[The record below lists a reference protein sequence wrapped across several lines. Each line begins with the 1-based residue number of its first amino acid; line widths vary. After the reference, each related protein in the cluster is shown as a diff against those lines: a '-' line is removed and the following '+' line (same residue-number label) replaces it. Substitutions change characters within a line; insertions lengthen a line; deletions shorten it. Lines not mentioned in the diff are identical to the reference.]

1 MRTKEYCGVLFDL
14 DGTIT
19 DSKEGI
25 LDSLEYSLKNT
36 EAAGMSRES
45 LQDYIGEPLKII
57 YGEIFKTDDS
67 KIIDEAIVRYRDY
80 FARKGISN
88 NKVYPHISS
97 LLMNIRK
104 ERKMVFL
111 TTIKPRIY
119 ARRILEMYGLL
130 DYFTDVFGSEM
141 DGRNSTKKEL
151 ISLALEKWKKKCG
164 GNLLMVGDRDS
175 DIEGAEQNNLDSVGV
190 KYGYSKP
197 KEIENAHPT
206 YIAETPEELLILFK
220 KLKLIRGD
228 I

>member
-1 MRTKEYCGVLFDL
+1 MKIKEYCGVLFDL

-25 LDSLEYSLKNT
+25 LDSLEYSLENT
-36 EAAGMSRES
+36 EAEEITRDS

-57 YGEIFKTDDS
+57 YAEIFKTDDS

-80 FARKGISN
+80 FARKGIIN
-88 NKVYPHISS
+88 NKVYPHINS
-97 LLMNIRK
+97 LLMSIRK

-130 DYFTDVFGSEM
+130 EYFTDVFGSEM

-151 ISLALEKWKKKCG
+151 ISLALEKWRKKCG
-164 GNLLMVGDRDS
+164 GDFLMVGDRDS
-175 DIEGAEQNNLDSVGV
+175 DIEGAKQNNLDSVGV
-190 KYGYSKP
+190 KYGYSKQN
-197 KEIENAHPT
+197 EIENACPT
-206 YIAETPEELLILFK
+206 YIAETPEELIILFK
-220 KLKLIRGD
+220 KLKLIKGD